1 MIRPPPRSTRTDTLF
16 PYTTLFRSTRLL
28 SIQAAGRSSAFE
40 EMKEKH
46 DDGGLPNDARG
57 RRRDDDDRYGPDRA
71 PNRRS
76 TASRYRC
83 IRELS
88 AFWIY
93 IVAAAETRSEARRVG
108 KECVSTFRYR
118 GSRHK

>member
-1 MIRPPPRSTRTDTLF
+1 MKRRPPRSTPTDTLV
-16 PYTTLFRSTRLL
+16 PYTTLFRSESAENRGIPTRLL
-28 SIQAAGRSSAFE
+28 SIQAAGRSSALE

-83 IRELS
+83 TREIS
-88 AFWIY
+88 AFWI
-93 IVAAAETRSEARRVG
+93 
-108 KECVSTFRYR
+108 
-118 GSRHK
+118 